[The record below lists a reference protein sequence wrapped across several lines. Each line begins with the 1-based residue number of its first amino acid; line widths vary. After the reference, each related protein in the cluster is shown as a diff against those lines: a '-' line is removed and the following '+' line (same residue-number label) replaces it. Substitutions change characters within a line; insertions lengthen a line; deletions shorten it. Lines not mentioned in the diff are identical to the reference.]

1 VTVTTPASAPRALSR
16 RLRAVQVGAVAE
28 GFMLWVPIEKLFQT
42 EIGFDAATIGLMA
55 AAYAAVVPLLEVP
68 TGILADRWSR
78 KGILVVASLAAG
90 ASALIGGLSQSVP
103 LYIVAAMVLGIYFA
117 LSSGTVDSVVYDTV
131 VEETGSSDL
140 YERWMG
146 RVRIVESVS
155 LAASA
160 VLGGVVAELTSARL
174 TYFLTIPFAVAG
186 VVAYLRFDEPQLHR
200 TEERTALREHVS
212 TTLHAMVAAPR
223 VRTTI
228 LLLALTALL
237 SQTVFEFGPLWLVDL
252 QAPPGAYGPYWAL
265 LVGTLGVG
273 GYLAGRLDLD
283 RRGLVAVLAAVLVA
297 AAVVLSTSRQ
307 LVVVA
312 AAQTALA
319 LVLAMLGIHAGR
331 LLHDAVSSRIRAGV
345 SSGAGTLS
353 WLLFLPFSLVF
364 GALAR
369 RDGVQTAG
377 WLVVGAVAV
386 LAVLLVV
393 VVARSPRTTPQPEPD
408 PAEVVRADV
417 SGPPPVD
424 LVCEELVTVVSD
436 YLDGVLPADWRE
448 RVDDHLSG
456 CDGCSGYLGQ
466 LRTMLDRL
474 AELEVQQG
482 RPPQSLM

>member
-1 VTVTTPASAPRALSR
+1 MTVTTPSSAPRALSR

-174 TYFLTIPFAVAG
+174 TYFLTIPFALAG

-212 TTLHAMVAAPR
+212 TTLPR
-223 VRTTI
+223 HGRRTP
-228 LLLALTALL
+228 
-237 SQTVFEFGPLWLVDL
+237 GP
-252 QAPPGAYGPYWAL
+252 
-265 LVGTLGVG
+265 
-273 GYLAGRLDLD
+273 GR
-283 RRGLVAVLAAVLVA
+283 
-297 AAVVLSTSRQ
+297 
-307 LVVVA
+307 
-312 AAQTALA
+312 
-319 LVLAMLGIHAGR
+319 
-331 LLHDAVSSRIRAGV
+331 
-345 SSGAGTLS
+345 
-353 WLLFLPFSLVF
+353 
-364 GALAR
+364 
-369 RDGVQTAG
+369 
-377 WLVVGAVAV
+377 
-386 LAVLLVV
+386 
-393 VVARSPRTTPQPEPD
+393 RSCCWP
-408 PAEVVRADV
+408 
-417 SGPPPVD
+417 
-424 LVCEELVTVVSD
+424 
-436 YLDGVLPADWRE
+436 
-448 RVDDHLSG
+448 
-456 CDGCSGYLGQ
+456 
-466 LRTMLDRL
+466 
-474 AELEVQQG
+474 
-482 RPPQSLM
+482 